1 MADVVLSRAGANA
14 ICELLALKK
23 PNLLIPLPTGRG
35 DQKLN
40 AASFEAQGYSIVVQ
54 DDDLPDVLLPK
65 LDELLANRDRY
76 IAAMEKSSQSDAARI
91 LLDLIRQTAA
101 R

>member
-23 PNLLIPLPTGRG
+23 PNLLVPLPTGRG

-40 AASFEAQGYSIVVQ
+40 AASFEAQGYSMVVQ
-54 DDDLPDVLLPK
+54 DDDLPDVILTK
-65 LDELLANRDRY
+65 LDELYANRSTY
-76 IAAMEKSSQSDAARI
+76 IAAMENSSQGNSNRI
-91 LLDLIRQTAA
+91 ILDLIKQASR
-101 R
+101 